1 MRTNGTNLILP
12 NAFSSTFPAGPIT
25 LQISSKSFSCF
36 SGLAAKWWTR
46 NAAVEAVE
54 SIPTCR
60 RTFVDYWNANF
71 NETNRVFRLGFGDI
85 MHFGEH
91 KKIKWLNNKYDE
103 SNNTSLLS
111 KLQ

>member
-54 SIPTCR
+54 SIPTYKRAFLDCR
-60 RTFVDYWNANF
+60 EADS
-71 NETNRVFRLGFGDI
+71 NE
-85 MHFGEH
+85 
-91 KKIKWLNNKYDE
+91 KKTGIYL
-103 SNNTSLLS
+103 SLLALELSCILANS
-111 KLQ
+111 KE